1 MAGLRELK
9 KRLSSIQTVGQL
21 AGAMRTVSA
30 AKYSRVSTVRT
41 AFSAYAAGCEALM
54 DRFGSEL
61 AAAIPRGNPNAP
73 RCYVVMAG
81 NRGLCGGYNVELSA
95 FAIRYLHDLE
105 GSFRVVAVGR
115 KAESALQDGGL
126 PPDRVFTL
134 PDVPNFDA
142 CGELF
147 SYLREGYMSGE
158 FSEVHFIHQKFINT
172 LTCQPVCA
180 QILPMGSEASA
191 GAPAPLF
198 LPDRGTVLK
207 AAALSCVDTAL
218 YSAVLSAAAAAQAA
232 TLVAMRSAYD
242 NAQEAMGALEIQIS
256 RKRQSE
262 VTNSV
267 LETSSGNTN

>member
-9 KRLSSIQTVGQL
+9 KRLGSIQTVGQL

-30 AKYSRVSTVRT
+30 AKYSRVSNTRS
-41 AFSAYAAGCEALM
+41 AFAPYAAGCGALM
-54 DRFGSEL
+54 ERFGPEL
-61 AAAIPRGNPNAP
+61 AGAIPQGNPDAP

-81 NRGLCGGYNVELSA
+81 NRGLCGGYNVELGA
-95 FAIRYLHDLE
+95 FAIQYLKNVE
-105 GSFRVVAVGR
+105 VPFRVVAVGH
-115 KAESALQDGGL
+115 KAESALQDGGV
-126 PPDRVFTL
+126 PPDQVFCL
-134 PDVPNFDA
+134 PDVPDFDS

-147 SYLREGYMSGE
+147 SCLREGYISGE

-172 LTCQPVCA
+172 LTCQPVA
-180 QILPMGSEASA
+180 QQILPMGGEAAA
-191 GAPAPLF
+191 GGGAPLF

-207 AAALSCVDTAL
+207 AAALSCVDAAL

-242 NAQEAMGALEIQIS
+242 NAQESIGALEIQIS

-267 LETSSGNTN
+267 LETASGNTN